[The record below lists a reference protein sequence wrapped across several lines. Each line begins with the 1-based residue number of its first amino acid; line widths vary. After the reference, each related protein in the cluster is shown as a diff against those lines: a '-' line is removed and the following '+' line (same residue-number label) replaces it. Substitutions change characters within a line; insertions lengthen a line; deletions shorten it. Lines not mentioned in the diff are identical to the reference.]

1 MTRCFVLPALMLLL
15 TAAAGLGQ
23 ENYEAGPQ
31 SLAALRQSAASKTEF
46 SLDHSMLVLA
56 SKLDSNND
64 DLRRVI
70 AGVSGVSVHRY
81 RFLEPGMYDPEV
93 LEGLKQEYKSLG
105 WQQFVNKQNRDGRPD
120 RTDLWIRFENNAIS
134 NIAILL
140 ARSNEVTL
148 IEVRGSISPLDLSH
162 LGGHF
167 GIPRI
172 EGGVLVPAQR
182 QSR

>member
-1 MTRCFVLPALMLLL
+1 MKKCFVLPGLFLLL
-15 TAAAGLGQ
+15 TTIVALGQ
-23 ENYEAGPQ
+23 EDAQNVPQ
-31 SLAALRQSAASKTEF
+31 SLAGLRQSAASKTEF

-56 SKLDSNND
+56 SKLDSNNT

-81 RFLEPGMYDPEV
+81 RFLAGMYNESA
-93 LEGLKQEYKSLG
+93 LEDLKQEYKSLG
-105 WQQFVNKQNRDGRPD
+105 WQQFVNKHDSDGRPD
-120 RTDLWIRFENNAIS
+120 RTNLWVRFENNAVS
-134 NIAILL
+134 NVAILL

-172 EGGVLVPAQR
+172 EGGVLVSDQR